1 MEGSEEGRKEE
12 FLWPFFT
19 RGYIKSG
26 NKHGF
31 YRFNFLLWADE
42 LTMDLL

>member
-1 MEGSEEGRKEE
+1 MEE

-19 RGYIKSG
+19 RRDIKSG
-26 NKHGF
+26 NKHDF

-42 LTMDLL
+42 LTMDLP